1 MVQVRQSLIGGL
13 VYDGP
18 DPEASSK
25 FSMLP
30 WAVAASFKGFRD
42 DVAGIKQFT
51 WSLTAGSMRRTI
63 IDWTDAGLVANL
75 FAGSG
80 TISMETMLPTTG
92 DTFYVLV
99 KATSFPYQNEG
110 QAVYE
115 VVSSSSGFT
124 LQTSA
129 ASVESVALELAS
141 SSNALFSRDGSAQF
155 YSNAVSSPLQT
166 KYVLDDTSRR
176 PLGNTSLSTV
186 YVGLGTTPYGSDI
199 VQFTPG
205 DFDRISGTKS
215 QLYQH
220 GGNNGIDAGL
230 AALAAGSDGKTVY
243 STVVTVNEAGLF
255 SYRRSS
261 NGIVFDVTSPIGTS
275 SKIKTG
281 ISCAIHQ
288 CEQSRFR
295 VRCSWRDIR
304 DPESGVRFLSVD
316 LVTFSAL
323 VPDQRAPVT
332 DAGTVVRYNVTHAS
346 DFALF
351 DNVEL
356 ISGAT
361 YACRIEAENNVGL
374 TSVFE
379 DPSGAVADN
388 SPPVPSATGLQK
400 VTEQATSFYLTSA
413 GPALLTFNAESQSR
427 SHCSISESTHPLE
440 QAFIQAGHDQHT
452 LHTSLSDVSFRWAPF
467 TDPESVVVRY
477 SIALF
482 EIFPGLDDP
491 EIVQRVPF
499 TSVPSSSFTNGAYV
513 YSFRDVQLSSKS
525 MWAEVLAIN
534 AAGLQSSI
542 RSAPFRVVPECA
554 LTVRG
559 SAPLVIRSLDGNLNV
574 SWAFDLPTHAACQRA
589 GWNIVSP
596 RWFYA
601 VGTRPFATDL
611 LEFTLGPLKDNPDD
625 PASVGGDLQLIGLPL
640 QTKQRIYLSFV
651 TVNCVSGIKTHVF
664 STLNDIAPPV
674 PAAPIFDGGRIG
686 VDATVQADATALTA
700 NWLSF
705 IDAETFVVSYEW
717 AIGSAPF
724 AEDVQSFTMV
734 NRSVAYTAALGS
746 WKVAATGLALVVNS
760 TYYVTVRAT
769 DYMGNAA
776 TAASDGILVSLLFPL
791 PGDIVLT
798 SIAHED
804 DPVNEDA
811 EAFYQSDVTSVH
823 IRWFN
828 FWPSALGVGQGGN
841 NTFTN
846 GTSAPIDAT
855 ANCEWNDI
863 ECRKQADASLQP
875 AQSFVDAAGISIADY
890 SVGLSTLAGIE
901 HGRYDVTTLRSVGL
915 VSSYTFAGLNL
926 SAGVYVATVQVTNS
940 LGHTTFAT
948 SANVIVDITAPRV
961 ISSKPVAIAQALSF
975 GFVRGPVLDV
985 NWSTSFS
992 EPESIITRYSYTVLH
1007 VNQKLSATC
1016 RVPASLLQAAV
1027 WHTTT
1032 LTSVQLRLER
1042 PGISYRVFVK
1052 ARNGA
1057 SLDSEAAQSR
1067 TVVWDPTEPT
1077 AGKVYHVPQQGDDFQ
1092 FASNYQTVTNQ
1103 VSAVWYESNTAT
1115 GTPTFCQPFEL
1126 ADSLSSA
1133 SRPSWTIAQ
1142 GSSYSRSVIWSAQN
1156 ALFEPRGATLSAR
1169 SNIAAHTGVGA
1180 QIGRRLSF
1188 PFPYREEHPSFVNV
1202 ETQASVSFSLRAAS
1216 GFNYRTAI
1224 FIIYPAS
1231 SAALSSDTVYALSS
1245 EAGVYR
1251 DSGMFGLVIDLSLI
1265 HI

>member
-1 MVQVRQSLIGGL
+1 
-13 VYDGP
+13 
-18 DPEASSK
+18 
-25 FSMLP
+25 
-30 WAVAASFKGFRD
+30 
-42 DVAGIKQFT
+42 
-51 WSLTAGSMRRTI
+51 
-63 IDWTDAGLVANL
+63 
-75 FAGSG
+75 
-80 TISMETMLPTTG
+80 
-92 DTFYVLV
+92 
-99 KATSFPYQNEG
+99 
-110 QAVYE
+110 
-115 VVSSSSGFT
+115 
-124 LQTSA
+124 
-129 ASVESVALELAS
+129 
-141 SSNALFSRDGSAQF
+141 
-155 YSNAVSSPLQT
+155 
-166 KYVLDDTSRR
+166 
-176 PLGNTSLSTV
+176 
-186 YVGLGTTPYGSDI
+186 
-199 VQFTPG
+199 
-205 DFDRISGTKS
+205 
-215 QLYQH
+215 
-220 GGNNGIDAGL
+220 
-230 AALAAGSDGKTVY
+230 
-243 STVVTVNEAGLF
+243 
-255 SYRRSS
+255 
-261 NGIVFDVTSPIGTS
+261 
-275 SKIKTG
+275 
-281 ISCAIHQ
+281 
-288 CEQSRFR
+288 
-295 VRCSWRDIR
+295 
-304 DPESGVRFLSVD
+304 
-316 LVTFSAL
+316 
-323 VPDQRAPVT
+323 
-332 DAGTVVRYNVTHAS
+332 
-346 DFALF
+346 
-351 DNVEL
+351 
-356 ISGAT
+356 
-361 YACRIEAENNVGL
+361 
-374 TSVFE
+374 
-379 DPSGAVADN
+379 
-388 SPPVPSATGLQK
+388 
-400 VTEQATSFYLTSA
+400 
-413 GPALLTFNAESQSR
+413 
-427 SHCSISESTHPLE
+427 
-440 QAFIQAGHDQHT
+440 
-452 LHTSLSDVSFRWAPF
+452 
-467 TDPESVVVRY
+467 
-477 SIALF
+477 
-482 EIFPGLDDP
+482 
-491 EIVQRVPF
+491 
-499 TSVPSSSFTNGAYV
+499 
-513 YSFRDVQLSSKS
+513 

-611 LEFTLGPLKDNPDD
+611 LEFTLGPFKDNPDD

-828 FWPSALGVGQGGN
+828 FSPSALGVWQGGN
-841 NTFTN
+841 NTSTN

-1251 DSGMFGLVIDLSLI
+1251 DSGMFGLVIDGSDPFTLRLYPSQNFTTAVNNSGADASLFYPINLPFDATQEFHQYELGFTKHASLTVFVDGESMFVSDEALGDLSQFHFSSSALLFRAVPHFATVLNVSDQFFVEEATASMTNLSLTVYPECPVSFFHRLSGI
-1265 HI
+1265 EYYEMAVGSQPFTADLSNNAFTRIATNLVCLRCNPNATCVDLCGPDLCPATALKRQGSLTGVNVTYCMLNGSNPVLDDRAAGSNESIIGCDNSTTGSNATNCTITLRNGTAAPQCFVSVRGCSRSGVCTLASSSEFYIDPTPPVLEIELTSFVDPAGNDITPAPFQSSPSSIYIRWKFIDSESGIERQHWRIDAVNPTAPFRRVVLDWTEISSSAVIASAQGLSLRHRDNVTISVKALSGAAGSAVATTNVLIDLTAPLAGKLFAETNGIMR